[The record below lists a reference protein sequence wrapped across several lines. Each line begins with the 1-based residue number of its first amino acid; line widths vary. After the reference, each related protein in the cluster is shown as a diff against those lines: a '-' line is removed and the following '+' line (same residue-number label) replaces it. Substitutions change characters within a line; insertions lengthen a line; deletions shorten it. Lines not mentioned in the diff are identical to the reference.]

1 MRQLGTHS
9 TTSVLRMP
17 MMNYSSIFEIGPS
30 LCRGD
35 HSLLERW
42 LEQKLRHSLV
52 FCIPAIVLGCG
63 AYGFTMG
70 LWQGWEMASYVG
82 IKLPL
87 VIFATL
93 LINGV
98 INGMLAM
105 ALGSGI
111 GFRQSLQF
119 LLAGFA
125 LMSIILLSLSPITFL
140 MSLHAPE
147 PSDPGAS
154 QWHSITLLTHT
165 FMVAYAGIV
174 SHRSLLEHLREFA
187 STPTLGTQTFFAWLL
202 GNLFVGAQVSWIMR
216 PFFGS
221 PGLEVQFLR
230 DEPLHGGFYDALW
243 SAIQNLL
250 F

>member
-1 MRQLGTHS
+1 MPGS
-9 TTSVLRMP
+9 TLTLKTV
-17 MMNYSSIFEIGPS
+17 PS
-30 LCRGD
+30 LCRGSRGLLQGWLESSPV
-35 HSLLERW
+35 HSL
-42 LEQKLRHSLV
+42 S
-52 FCIPAIVLGCG
+52 FCIPAIILGCG

-93 LINGV
+93 LINGM

-105 ALGSGI
+105 VLGSGI
-111 GFRQSLQF
+111 GFRQSIQF

-125 LMSIILLSLSPITFL
+125 LMSIILISLSPITFF
-140 MSLHAPE
+140 MALHAPAPTDE
-147 PSDPGAS
+147 GAD
-154 QWHSITLLTHT
+154 QWHKVTLLTHT
-165 FMVAYAGIV
+165 MMIAYAGIM
-174 SHRSLLEHLREFA
+174 SHRSLIGQVRDFA
-187 STPTLGTQTFFAWLL
+187 TTPAHGTRTFFAWLA

-230 DEPLHGGFYDALW
+230 DHPMNGSFYDTVW
-243 SAIQNLL
+243 HAITRLTG

>member
-1 MRQLGTHS
+1 MPDYS
-9 TTSVLRMP
+9 TAHLSTRA
-17 MMNYSSIFEIGPS
+17 

-35 HSLLERW
+35 EGLLQGWLTSQTRASLA
-42 LEQKLRHSLV
+42 
-52 FCIPAIVLGCG
+52 FCIPAILIGCG

-105 ALGSGI
+105 VLGSGI

-125 LMSIILLSLSPITFL
+125 LMSIILASLSPITFF
-140 MSLHAPE
+140 MALHAPGPNDE
-147 PSDPGAS
+147 GAA
-154 QWHSITLLTHT
+154 QWHSVTLLTHT
-165 FMVAYAGIV
+165 FLVAYAGII
-174 SHRSLLEHLREFA
+174 SHRSLLGHVRRFA
-187 STPTLGTQTFFAWLL
+187 TTPAHGTRTFFVWLV
-202 GNLFVGAQVSWIMR
+202 GNLFVGAQISWIMR

-221 PGLEVQFLR
+221 PGLDVQFLR
-230 DEPLHGGFYDALW
+230 DHPMAGNFYETVW
-243 SAIQNLL
+243 FAINTL
-250 F
+250 FSF